1 MIRSLTTLATAR
13 ARRWVLCGV
22 QPAELASGLP
32 LVPLRTAGGF
42 KAQSP
47 HWPAASG
54 SVGWHTTN
62 PNLMELLKDRTK
74 SELAFYSEPRNEI
87 YRASQIPEL
96 DDDLLH
102 GLISE
107 VLAQQ
112 TSVGAVIEEIN
123 ARIAAKIDDH
133 DLHWERRVRHKH
145 KALGRFAHLL
155 DREACKRSN
164 LKQIAAKN
172 QNSDHNLI
180 AQVESLRRK
189 LAKQKKH
196 AEHQELLKKFE
207 YTKRRFFYSFICQK
221 IGDDLFAE
229 LMDRAG
235 ELATEELAINP
246 QEIGK

>member
-1 MIRSLTTLATAR
+1 MK
-13 ARRWVLCGV
+13 
-22 QPAELASGLP
+22 Q
-32 LVPLRTAGGF
+32 
-42 KAQSP
+42 
-47 HWPAASG
+47 
-54 SVGWHTTN
+54 
-62 PNLMELLKDRTK
+62 LKDQTK
-74 SELAFYSEPRNEI
+74 SELVFYSEPRNEI

-102 GLISE
+102 GLVSE
-107 VLAQQ
+107 VLAQL

-133 DLHWERRVRHKH
+133 DLYWERRVRHKH

-172 QNSDHNLI
+172 QNSDHNLL
-180 AQVESLRRK
+180 AQVESLRHK
-189 LAKQKKH
+189 LAKQKEH
-196 AEHQELLKKFE
+196 AEHQDLLKKFE
-207 YTKRRFFYSFICQK
+207 YTKRKFFFCFIRQK

-229 LMDRAG
+229 LMNRAS

-246 QEIGK
+246 CEVAQ